1 MMEMRRLWDQACDL
15 LQSEMNRVLFKTWIG
30 DNLTPEKLEG
40 DKLLLRVAMENMKS
54 VVVDHYAAQIS
65 SALSEAAGSR
75 MEAIILTKAELEE
88 RANKPSLVTAAI
100 GSDLGQLNPK
110 YTFDSFVV
118 GGGNRFAHAA
128 ALAVADSPAE
138 AYNPL
143 FIYGGSG
150 LGKTHL
156 MHAIGHYVRQK
167 YPEKRVLYTSGET
180 FTNELIAAIQ
190 QNRNIEFRNRFRSV
204 DVLMVDD
211 VQFIAGKES
220 TQEEF
225 FHTFNTLYNSGR
237 QIVLTSDRR
246 PQEIARLEERLRT
259 RFAWGLLADIK
270 RPDVET
276 RIAILRE
283 KAQQEHIKVGD
294 DVLDVIAVHVD
305 NNIRELEGSLNRLK
319 AYADLIGR
327 PITMEL
333 CNEVLQDVFVKP
345 SRREVTAQ
353 IIMQVVADYYS
364 ITVDDLIR
372 PTRRREF
379 AAPRQIAMYLTRD
392 LTNMSLPQIGQS
404 FGGRDHST
412 VLHACNTVAA
422 NMKKTPSLSSVVSD
436 IRNMAV
442 EGK

>member
-1 MMEMRRLWDQACDL
+1 MDMRSLWEQACEL
-15 LQSEMNRVLFKTWIG
+15 LKAELSKVAFNTWIG
-30 DNLTPEKLEG
+30 DNLTPERLEG
-40 DKLLLRVAMENMKS
+40 DKLLLRVAMENLKA
-54 VVVDHYAAQIS
+54 VVVDHYGAQIS
-65 SALSEAAGSR
+65 GALSQAAGGR
-75 MEAIILTKAELEE
+75 IEAVFLTKAELEE
-88 RANKPSLVTAAI
+88 REARPSLATEPFQ
-100 GSDLGQLNPK
+100 GDLGQLNPK

-118 GGGNRFAHAA
+118 GNGNRFAHAA
-128 ALAVADSPAE
+128 ALAVAEAPAG

-156 MHAIGHYVRQK
+156 MHAIGHYVQQQ
-167 YPEKRVLYTSGET
+167 YADKRVLYTSGET

-190 QNRNIEFRNRFRSV
+190 QNRNIEFRNRFRGV

-225 FHTFNTLYNSGR
+225 FHTFNALYNSGK
-237 QIVLTSDRR
+237 QIILTSDRR

-259 RFAWGLLADIK
+259 RFAWGLLADVK
-270 RPDVET
+270 RPDIET

-283 KAQQEHIKVGD
+283 KAQQEHIRVD
-294 DVLDVIAVHVD
+294 DEVLTVIATHVD

-327 PITMEL
+327 PITLEL

-345 SRREVTAQ
+345 GKREVTAQ

-372 PTRRREF
+372 PTRRREY
-379 AAPRQIAMYLTRD
+379 AVPRQVAMYLTRD

-422 NMKKTPSLSSVVSD
+422 NMKKTPSLSSVISD
-436 IRNMAV
+436 IRSMAV